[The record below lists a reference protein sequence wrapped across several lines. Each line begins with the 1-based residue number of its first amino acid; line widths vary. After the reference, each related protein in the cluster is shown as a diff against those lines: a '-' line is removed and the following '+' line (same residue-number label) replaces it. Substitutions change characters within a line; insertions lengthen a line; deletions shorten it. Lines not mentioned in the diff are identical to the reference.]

1 MVRVDEHEL
10 VFGQETFEAHKGGGF
25 RARDEKSV
33 VASGVTIPAAGE
45 PDSAAAEEVAVATV
59 GHALLRVA
67 DGGSR
72 GAQSGRHVEIHF
84 AAQVPLWQKIG
95 VRAVRARPVVQV
107 PHHRPAA
114 LLPGAAHVDHGA
126 ALALR
131 VRDGAGAAIRAIRP
145 ELAFVVIARHA
156 GRG

>member
-59 GHALLRVA
+59 GHALLLVA

-95 VRAVRARPVVQV
+95 VRAVRARPVVQI

-145 ELAFVVIARHA
+145 ELAFVVIARA
-156 GRG
+156 GRE